1 MGMLCRKSLGRSA
14 GSLLHVVVMEMG
26 HEVAGVMYGAI
37 QTLVNH
43 WLLTE
48 GHSIG
53 IEDTIAD
60 RQTYADIQST
70 IMEAKV
76 PEKQGEKLN

>member
-1 MGMLCRKSLGRSA
+1 MGMLCGKSLGTSS
-14 GSLLHVVVMEMG
+14 GSMLHVVVMEMG
-26 HEVAGVMYGAI
+26 HDVAGVMYGAI

-53 IEDTIAD
+53 VEDTIAD

-76 PEKQGEKLN
+76 FEK